1 MLSKLHKQN
10 TNFQIAYFL
19 AGSCHTPDGAYSL
32 LKELREER
40 QAAIGNYKVQELKN
54 KAKEIRANKLLQGD
68 EAERLEGEA
77 ELLEL
82 ENNKKT
88 GEVLYQAALDEVA
101 FIDKCLAVIEPLRI
115 YKDLPDGE
123 ANEMAQRDE
132 WKFELMRRAEN
143 YLLTTGGIP
152 TDQFDTMRL
161 HPDFKA
167 EILPRI
173 NEVRQMLLTEGGR
186 ESALEQIEGA
196 RFQEI
201 IKLLPIQNK

>member
-40 QAAIGNYKVQELKN
+40 QAAIDNYKVQELKN
-54 KAKEIRANKLLQGD
+54 KAKEIRANKLLRGD
-68 EAERLEGEA
+68 EADRLEGEA

-101 FIDKCLAVIEPLRI
+101 FIDKCLAVIEPLRV

-123 ANEMAQRDE
+123 ANEMTQRDE

-186 ESALEQIEGA
+186 ESALEKIEGA

-201 IKLLPIQNK
+201 IKLLPTQNK